1 MTLQSK
7 FLGALHIVMGEAHVI
22 GETPQGFRRVRVF
35 QGGSFKGP
43 RIAGRIVSGGS
54 DAWMRGRDQA
64 VRPDVRLVVE
74 TGDGACIYITYK
86 GVRHG
91 PPDVMA
97 RIERNE
103 PVPDDAYYLRN
114 IATFETGAPAY
125 DWLNRIVAVGVGRR
139 APNAVIYDMYEIL

>member
-1 MTLQSK
+1 MTLKSE

-22 GETPQGFRRVRVF
+22 GETPSGFRRVRVF

-43 RIAGRIVSGGS
+43 RIAGRVVSGGS

-74 TGDGACIYITYK
+74 TDDGACVYVTYK

-91 PPDVMA
+91 PAEVMA

-103 PVPDDAYYLRN
+103 PVADDSFYLRN

-139 APNAVIYDMYEIL
+139 VPDGVIYDMYEIL